1 MDVFMLLAI
10 LPEVTTLYSP
20 GKLGMVPGS
29 IVDSSRPICLLS
41 SLALSVHWFCVE
53 ELLVQ
58 RCQLQNRGISF
69 FSKTPISVQSCNTRQ
84 ALTPGNIPH
93 ASNGYEIR
101 QPQKYQTAV
110 PRSVGTGQQ
119 LGTGHTEPLETHSRS
134 QRCPTALGGAPGVPE
149 MRQHLCCVR
158 K

>member
-10 LPEVTTLYSP
+10 LPEITTLYSP

-29 IVDSSRPICLLS
+29 IVDSSHPICLLS

-58 RCQLQNRGISF
+58 RCQLQNRGISSL
-69 FSKTPISVQSCNTRQ
+69 SKTPISVQRCNTRQ

-101 QPQKYQTAV
+101 QPQKYQTQQCHGLWGQASIWGQATQSPWGHTAGASAV
-110 PRSVGTGQQ
+110 PQP
-119 LGTGHTEPLETHSRS
+119 LGAHRVCLR
-134 QRCPTALGGAPGVPE
+134 
-149 MRQHLCCVR
+149 
-158 K
+158 